1 MSILPTMQIT
11 LTAKRQATFPAE
23 VCEAM
28 RLKPGARLEIVPGTV
43 PDEWLIRP
51 FRIRAERLAPLQ
63 GKLRRGEG
71 AFDLQAF
78 RDTPKDHAALRD

>member
-1 MSILPTMQIT
+1 MQIT
-11 LTAKRQATFPAE
+11 LTSKRQATFPAE

-28 RLKPGARLEIVPGTV
+28 RLQPGARLEIVPGGQ
-43 PDEWLIRP
+43 PGEWVIRP

-63 GKLRRGEG
+63 GRLRRGVG
-71 AFDLQAF
+71 TFDLKTF

>member
-1 MSILPTMQIT
+1 
-11 LTAKRQATFPAE
+11 
-23 VCEAM
+23 
-28 RLKPGARLEIVPGTV
+28 LEIVPGTV

>member
-1 MSILPTMQIT
+1 MQIT
-11 LTAKRQATFPAE
+11 LTTKRQATFPAE

-28 RLKPGARLEIVPGTV
+28 RLKPGARLEIVPGTG

-63 GKLRRGEG
+63 GRLRRGEG
-71 AFDLQAF
+71 SFDPQTF
-78 RDTPKDHAALRD
+78 RDTPKDYAALRD

>member
-1 MSILPTMQIT
+1 MQIT
-11 LTAKRQATFPAE
+11 LTTRRQATFPAE

-28 RLKPGARLEIVPGTV
+28 RLKPGARLEIVPGTG

-63 GKLRRGEG
+63 GRLRRGAG
-71 AFDLQAF
+71 SFDPQTF
-78 RDTPKDHAALRD
+78 RDTPKDYAALRD